1 MRSILVTYTMTES
14 KNNPRQWLV
23 TGLRYREVKDYYPVF
38 LSELK
43 EGTILQVYAAHCTNG
58 FFSNLGAF
66 MSWRGKV
73 REVGVISKDCRDAA
87 AIYLDDEGFMEVRVV
102 KDTIGDKDF
111 WVEPVLDAPL
121 RPDNPHSKLLPLP
134 FDENLVPYRTN
145 NQPERLFV
153 TRELER
159 LMQTISMHIEDVKWT
174 ELRSQVLQLADLL
187 HDYPPYC
194 LHSLCV
200 EERNRLRDIINRL
213 KGLLE
218 RLRTQSGMADC
229 ALRLEEEF
237 AIIEDVKREY
247 TKEEVCARIYREEMA
262 ELDAHAILSDYHKQ
276 LRMDNNGREPTP
288 EMLSSNLSKIN
299 AWLKVFLN
307 GWYVR
312 WKREN
317 NLVKLAHTI
326 MSAQLTRKELY
337 GYYCCEIIARAL
349 EQQTQEQSPASGVP
363 VQTTGTMGVEPPLST
378 DDAPNSPSDEELDPE
393 RIILGTLDKQEVRAA
408 VQEAE
413 AFNKG
418 KQYRYALLMKV
429 MMDHRII
436 TIQQSDQVDFARSL
450 VCWLPDKALDARKT
464 TLSIRQGFTKMM
476 KNQGLVSPQVL
487 PFYWLWKNTD
497 KEWQLCT
504 QIGEVFERHGFPRP
518 KAVAE

>member
-1 MRSILVTYTMTES
+1 MTES

-38 LSELK
+38 LSELR

-121 RPDNPHSKLLPLP
+121 RPDNPHSELPKLP
-134 FDENLVPYRTN
+134 FSENLVPYRTN

-159 LMQTISMHIEDVKWT
+159 LMQTISMHIEDVKWS
-174 ELRSQVLQLADLL
+174 ELRSQTLHLADLL

-194 LHSLCV
+194 LHSLC
-200 EERNRLRDIINRL
+200 EEEAKRLRDIIDRL
-213 KGLLE
+213 KELIE
-218 RLRTQSGMADC
+218 SLRTRSGMADC
-229 ALRLEEEF
+229 VLRLEEEF
-237 AIIEDVKREY
+237 AVIEDVEREY
-247 TKEEVCARIYREEMA
+247 SKEEVCARIYREEMA
-262 ELDAHAILSDYHKQ
+262 ELDANAILSDYHNQ
-276 LRMDNNGREPTP
+276 LLMDNNGREPTL

-299 AWLKVFLN
+299 EWLKVFLN
-307 GWYVR
+307 GWYVH
-312 WKREN
+312 WKREH
-317 NLVKLAHTI
+317 NLAKLAHTI
-326 MSAQLTRKELY
+326 KSAQLTHKELY

-349 EQQTQEQSPASGVP
+349 EQQIQEQSRASGVP
-363 VQTTGTMGVEPPLST
+363 VQTAGTMDVESSLST
-378 DDAPNSPSDEELDPE
+378 DDAPNSLSDEELDPKK
-393 RIILGTLDKQEVRAA
+393 IILGTLDKQAVRAA
-408 VQEAE
+408 VQEAGS
-413 AFNKG
+413 FIQKKN
-418 KQYRYALLMKV
+418 QYRYALLMKV

-436 TIQQSDQVDFARSL
+436 TVLQSDQADFARSL
-450 VCWLPDKALDARKT
+450 VCWLPDKALDADKVKQSISQRFRK
-464 TLSIRQGFTKMM
+464 IREE
-476 KNQGLVSPQVL
+476 QGLQPTEVL

-497 KEWQLCT
+497 QDWQLCT

-518 KAVAE
+518 KAVAD

>member
-43 EGTILQVYAAHCTNG
+43 EGTILQVYAAHCTDG

-159 LMQTISMHIEDVKWT
+159 LMQTISMHIEDVKWS
-174 ELRSQVLQLADLL
+174 ELRSQTLHLADLL

-194 LHSLCV
+194 LHSLC
-200 EERNRLRDIINRL
+200 EEEAKRLRDIIDRL
-213 KGLLE
+213 KELIE
-218 RLRTQSGMADC
+218 SLRTRSGMADC
-229 ALRLEEEF
+229 VLRLEEEF
-237 AIIEDVKREY
+237 AVIEDVEREY
-247 TKEEVCARIYREEMA
+247 SKEEVCARIYREEMA

-276 LRMDNNGREPTP
+276 LLMDNNGSEPTL

-307 GWYVR
+307 GWYVH
-312 WKREN
+312 WMKDN

-363 VQTTGTMGVEPPLST
+363 VQTVGTMGVEPPLST
-378 DDAPNSPSDEELDPE
+378 DDVPNSPSDKELDPVG
-393 RIILGTLDKQEVRAA
+393 IILGTLNKQEVRAA

-413 AFNKG
+413 LLIQG
-418 KQYRYALLMKV
+418 DQYRYTLLMKV

-436 TIQQSDQVDFARSL
+436 TIKQSEQAKFARSL
-450 VCWLPDKALDARKT
+450 VCWLPDKQMDADKVKQSISQRFRK
-464 TLSIRQGFTKMM
+464 IREE
-476 KNQGLVSPQVL
+476 QGLKPKQVL

-497 KEWQLCT
+497 QDWQLCT